1 LVRKNA
7 QPFLLVVFDLDGT
20 LVDTLT
26 DITIAVNRMLRDL
39 SLPPRPEAEVRRLI
53 GHGVEELIGRIVGE
67 EEGPLLDRALELFL
81 DYRAREGA
89 RRCRLYPGVRE
100 TLENL
105 RDLKIA
111 VVSNGR
117 KMLVDLVLEAV
128 GIADY
133 FQAALGGDSV
143 RCRKPSPCP
152 LLQLTKELGVT
163 APRTLM
169 VGDMIV
175 DIRTGKA
182 AGITTCAVTY
192 GFGEREDLRAAG
204 ADYLID
210 EIAEL
215 LPIVRGSASNPTPTT
230 KKQKINRE

>member
-1 LVRKNA
+1 MRKSMRKNA
-7 QPFLLVVFDLDGT
+7 QPFRLVVFDLDGT
-20 LVDTLT
+20 LVNTLT

-39 SLPPRPEAEVRRLI
+39 SLPPRPKTEVRRLI
-53 GHGVEELIGRIVGE
+53 GHGVEELIGRIVGTE
-67 EEGPLLDRALELFL
+67 KGHLLDRALDLFL
-81 DYRAREGA
+81 DYRAQAGA
-89 RRCRLYPGVRE
+89 RHCRLYPGVRE
-100 TLENL
+100 TLQSL
-105 RDLKIA
+105 RDLKLA

-117 KMLVDLVLEAV
+117 KMLVDLVLETA

-143 RCRKPSPCP
+143 RRRKPSPCP

-163 APRTLM
+163 APSALM

-175 DIRTGKA
+175 DIQTGKA

-210 EIAEL
+210 GIAEL
-215 LPIVRGSASNPTPTT
+215 LPIVHGSGSNRPGH
-230 KKQKINRE
+230 

>member
-1 LVRKNA
+1 MRKNA

-39 SLPPRPEAEVRRLI
+39 SLPPRPKTEVRRLI
-53 GHGVEELIGRIVGE
+53 GHGVEELIGRIVGTE
-67 EEGPLLDRALELFL
+67 KGPFLDRALDLFL
-81 DYRAREGA
+81 DYRAQAGA
-89 RRCRLYPGVRE
+89 RHCRLYPGVRE
-100 TLENL
+100 TLQSL
-105 RDLKIA
+105 RDLKLA

-117 KMLVDLVLEAV
+117 KMLVDLVLEAT

-133 FQAALGGDSV
+133 FQSALGGDSV

-152 LLQLTKELGVT
+152 LLQVTKELGVT
-163 APRTLM
+163 APSALM

-175 DIRTGKA
+175 DIQTGKA

-210 EIAEL
+210 EIEEL
-215 LPIVRGSASNPTPTT
+215 LPIVRGSAKPIYPQRH
-230 KKQKINRE
+230 KDH